1 MSDNLSSRLSQVCA
15 VAFLLC
21 ATALAAGA
29 GELKLEAQLIWG
41 TTNSVSPNPN
51 HKPAQK
57 DVERKLQEQPFKW
70 KHYFEVNRVTF
81 AVADGEQKG
90 VPVSKSC
97 SIQVKNLGRQK
108 VEVTLIGKGKEA
120 GKITQALPKGELLVV
135 GGNAENATAWFVVLK
150 QAE

>member
-1 MSDNLSSRLSQVCA
+1 M
-15 VAFLLC
+15 
-21 ATALAAGA
+21 
-29 GELKLEAQLIWG
+29 
-41 TTNSVSPNPN
+41 P
-51 HKPAQK
+51 
-57 DVERKLQEQPFKW
+57 
-70 KHYFEVNRVTF
+70 
-81 AVADGEQKG
+81 DGEQKD

-97 SIQVKNLGRQK
+97 SIRVKNLGRQK

>member
-1 MSDNLSSRLSQVCA
+1 MSDNLSSWLPRVCT

-21 ATALAAGA
+21 ATVLAAGA

-57 DVERKLQEQPFKW
+57 EVERKLKEQPFKW
-70 KHYFEVNRVTF
+70 KHYFEVNRVTLT
-81 AVADGEQKG
+81 VPDGEQKG

-97 SIQVKNLGRQK
+97 SIQVKNLGKQK

-135 GGNAENATAWFVVLK
+135 GGNAENATAWFVVLQ